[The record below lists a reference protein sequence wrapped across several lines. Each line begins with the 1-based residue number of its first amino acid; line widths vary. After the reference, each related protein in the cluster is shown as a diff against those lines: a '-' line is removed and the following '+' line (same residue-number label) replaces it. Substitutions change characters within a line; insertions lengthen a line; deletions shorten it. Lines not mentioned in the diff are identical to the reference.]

1 MLRDWKGTTIE
12 NLSVNCPPLQ
22 TNIKIEYVKT
32 KQISKSIFLPSPRR
46 PECSGLAGFAIS
58 ELVLAEDIKEGLPV
72 HGGGEHLL
80 VVNDGGGCDMP
91 FFS

>member
-1 MLRDWKGTTIE
+1 MLKQSESLKGF
-12 NLSVNCPPLQ
+12 
-22 TNIKIEYVKT
+22 
-32 KQISKSIFLPSPRR
+32 FLPSPRR
-46 PECSGLAGFAIS
+46 PECSGFAGFAIS

-72 HGGGEHLL
+72 HGVGEHEL